1 MPPKPRGRPAKPRG
15 GAAAAAAS
23 SAESSH
29 QQTQEPADLPPSSSS
44 TAAATTTDPSLT
56 LIPSESIESTPLAI
70 PPPSGRL
77 EGLNNPS
84 APNLR
89 STRGA
94 AAASSSSSTA
104 AAIAAGGEASGS
116 STVAPPI
123 LAPGERPKPKLKF
136 APKNT
141 TRKTKEEREQLNRK
155 YAPPPDESVNA
166 FGVTRGGPSGRGA
179 RGRGRGRGGLGR
191 GGEGLKREEAAVA
204 SGPFSM
210 GSVITMGGKQ
220 KISIERTSRSFR
232 TNRMG
237 GSKIKREV
245 GEDGQVKD
253 ELYSSSDSE
262 GGPKVDVEMIEL
274 ISSDD
279 EDDGEGGEKKY
290 SSVKGFAPVRIER
303 REHVDKLAQQSG
315 GGGGG
320 GVKEEKGKR
329 DAKGK
334 GKEVDL
340 EILEERK
347 ARPGRRDS
355 GTGPRVKIEPSESPK
370 ATRRSTRSPEVKK
383 KQSSSPEDR
392 RRKQMARSRSGN
404 RKKDIIVPQSQEDFE
419 EIERYEQDR
428 FSMLRE
434 LGPAL
439 PERGVDAE
447 GDHDMGDDSAP
458 PVPPPDE
465 KQNKLYLFQ
474 FPPVLPLME
483 PAEEV
488 DDAETQVKEEDSAA
502 PAAAAASSSHQPA
515 IKKEEIPRSKYTT
528 LEEVQKAQL
537 PPGTAGKLNVHR
549 SGKVTMVFGGIEFE
563 VHRGIDCEFLQDI
576 VVLQKDSG
584 AVDERGRPKGR
595 AWGMGQLK
603 GKFVATPD
611 ISKLV

>member
-1 MPPKPRGRPAKPRG
+1 MPPKARARAAKPRG
-15 GAAAAAAS
+15 GAAAAGD
-23 SAESSH
+23 H
-29 QQTQEPADLPPSSSS
+29 QQDAEPQI
-44 TAAATTTDPSLT
+44 DPST
-56 LIPSESIESTPLAI
+56 SIPSEPIESTPLAI

-77 EGLNNPS
+77 EGLNP
-84 APNLR
+84 APR
-89 STRGA
+89 STRG
-94 AAASSSSSTA
+94 STA
-104 AAIAAGGEASGS
+104 AAAAAVIPEAS
-116 STVAPPI
+116 TVITPPV

-141 TRKTKEEREQLNRK
+141 IRKTKEEREQLNRK
-155 YAPPPDESVNA
+155 YDPPPPDESLNA

-191 GGEGLKREEAAVA
+191 GDGTKREEVAIA

-220 KISIERTSRSFR
+220 KVSIERISRSLR
-232 TNRMG
+232 NHKVS
-237 GSKIKREV
+237 GSRVKREI

-274 ISSDD
+274 ISSDED
-279 EDDGEGGEKKY
+279 EDEDGEKKY
-290 SSVKGFAPVRIER
+290 SSVRGFAPVRIER
-303 REHVDKLAQQSG
+303 TEHVDKLAQQG
-315 GGGGG
+315 GGGA
-320 GVKEEKGKR
+320 KEEKGKK
-329 DAKGK
+329 DVKGK

-370 ATRRSTRSPEVKK
+370 ATRRTTRSPEQVKK

-392 RRKQMARSRSGN
+392 RRKQAARSRSGN
-404 RKKDIIVPQSQEDFE
+404 RKKDAIVPQSQEDFE
-419 EIERYEQDR
+419 EIDRYDEDR
-428 FSMLRE
+428 FSMLKE

-447 GDHDMGDDSAP
+447 GDHNMDDDAAVLP
-458 PVPPPDE
+458 EPRPDE

-483 PAEEV
+483 PAEDVE
-488 DDAETQVKEEDSAA
+488 DAEAQVKEEDSTA
-502 PAAAAASSSHQPA
+502 PAASSSSNQPA
-515 IKKEEIPRSKYTT
+515 VKKEEKPRPKYTT
-528 LEEVQKAQL
+528 LAEIQKAQL

-563 VHRGIDCEFLQDI
+563 IQRGVECEFLQDI
-576 VVLQKDSG
+576 VVLQKESG
-584 AVDERGRPKGR
+584 SLDERGKPKGR

>member
-1 MPPKPRGRPAKPRG
+1 MPPKPRGRPARPRG
-15 GAAAAAAS
+15 GAGAGAGAGASAAENQVQDSELPSTVA
-23 SAESSH
+23 
-29 QQTQEPADLPPSSSS
+29 TEPSPS
-44 TAAATTTDPSLT
+44 
-56 LIPSESIESTPLAI
+56 IPSEAIESTPLAI
-70 PPPSGRL
+70 PPPTGRL
-77 EGLNNPS
+77 EGLNNPA
-84 APNLR
+84 APSLR
-89 STRGA
+89 STRGTTVPA
-94 AAASSSSSTA
+94 TA
-104 AAIAAGGEASGS
+104 EASGS
-116 STVAPPI
+116 TAVVQPPV

-141 TRKTKEEREQLNRK
+141 IRKTKEEREQLNRK
-155 YAPPPDESVNA
+155 YDPPPQDDSLNA
-166 FGVTRGGPSGRGA
+166 FGVTRGGPSSRGA

-191 GGEGLKREEAAVA
+191 GDGGPKREEVAVA

-220 KISIERTSRSFR
+220 KVSIERISRSFR
-232 TNRMG
+232 TNRVG
-237 GSKIKREV
+237 GSKIKREI

-274 ISSDD
+274 ISSDE

-290 SSVKGFAPVRIER
+290 SSVRGFAPVRIER
-303 REHVDKLAQQSG
+303 REHVDKLAQQGGSG
-315 GGGGG
+315 G
-320 GVKEEKGKR
+320 KEEKGKK
-329 DAKGK
+329 DVKGK

-340 EILEERK
+340 EIVEERK

-370 ATRRSTRSPEVKK
+370 ATRRTTRSPEQVKK
-383 KQSSSPEDR
+383 KQSSSPEDM
-392 RRKQMARSRSGN
+392 RRKQMTRSRSGN

-419 EIERYEQDR
+419 EIDRYEVDR
-428 FSMLRE
+428 FSMLGE

-447 GDHDMGDDSAP
+447 GDHDMGDAAAP
-458 PVPPPDE
+458 PEPRPDE

-483 PAEEV
+483 PAEDVE
-488 DDAETQVKEEDSAA
+488 DAEAQVKEEDSTA
-502 PAAAAASSSHQPA
+502 PAATGSSNQPTV
-515 IKKEEIPRSKYTT
+515 KKEEKPRPKYTT

-549 SGKVTMVFGGIEFE
+549 SGRVTMVFGGIEFE
-563 VHRGIDCEFLQDI
+563 IQRGIDCEFLQDI

-584 AVDERGRPKGR
+584 LLDERGKPKGR